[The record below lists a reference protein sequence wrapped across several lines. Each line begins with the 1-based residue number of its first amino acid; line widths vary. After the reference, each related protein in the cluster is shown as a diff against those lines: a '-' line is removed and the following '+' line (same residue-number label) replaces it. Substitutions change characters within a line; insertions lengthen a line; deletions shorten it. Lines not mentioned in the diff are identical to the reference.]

1 MYVLTPRASWRLAP
15 LLLACG
21 AGLSIAGCS
30 GPADGG
36 NESPDSPSAYTGP
49 GASGANDN
57 TPGASAAPGNGDTT
71 ATPSGS
77 TMPPSGNTTPATGAG
92 SEMTPGLPLEPGDT
106 SGGADPAEPEGTGTV
121 ATPPTL
127 TRVLVFTRTAGYR
140 HDSIGAGVEAIRQ
153 LGNNN
158 GFAVEATED
167 PAQFND
173 AGLASFDVVVW
184 LSTTADVLNDEQ
196 QGAFERYIQAGGG
209 WVGVHAAAD
218 TEYTWPWYGQLL
230 GGNAWFL
237 IHPAIQTVQLDVE
250 EPDHASTAHLPARF
264 SLQDEWYNY
273 MVNPRPAVNVLL
285 RLDESSYQ
293 VGEGAMGSDHPIAW
307 YHEFD
312 GGRAW
317 YTGLGHRIELYTDPV
332 FTQHLLGGIRWAA
345 GVAP

>member
-1 MYVLTPRASWRLAP
+1 MFVLTPRAPWRLSP
-15 LLLACG
+15 LVLAFA
-21 AGLSIAGCS
+21 AGLSMAGCS
-30 GPADGG
+30 GPADDGA
-36 NESPDSPSAYTGP
+36 ESPNGP
-49 GASGANDN
+49 GAYGGPMPGMSST
-57 TPGASAAPGNGDTT
+57 TPGANPAPADGDAPSAPGT
-71 ATPSGS
+71 ATTPNGG
-77 TMPPSGNTTPATGAG
+77 TPPGTGAG
-92 SEMTPGLPLEPGDT
+92 PEVTNGLPLEPGAGT
-106 SGGADPAEPEGTGTV
+106 PSGAEPEGTEPPP
-121 ATPPTL
+121 TPPTL
-127 TRVLVFTRTAGYR
+127 SRVLVFSRTVGYR

-153 LGNNN
+153 MGMAN
-158 GFAVEATED
+158 GFAVEASED
-167 PAQFND
+167 PALFND
-173 AGLASFDVVVW
+173 AGLAAFDVVVW

-196 QGAFERYIQAGGG
+196 QAAFERYIQAGGG

-218 TEYTWPWYGQLL
+218 TEYNWPWYGQLL

-237 IHPAIQTVQLDVE
+237 IHPVIQTVQLDVE

-273 MVNPRPAVNVLL
+273 KVNPRPAVNVLL